1 MAYLAYFPLKT
12 VTRGLK
18 IMEILDEIIIEVR
31 ENGYNE
37 EPVDNYVTDKRFVR
51 ELVDRDKEL

>member
-1 MAYLAYFPLKT
+1 
-12 VTRGLK
+12 
-18 IMEILDEIIIEVR
+18 MEILDEIIIEVR

-37 EPVDNYVTDKRFVR
+37 EPVDNYALDKRFVR